1 MAAHMVNILGDL
13 LFDLPVDTTKHQL
26 PSPTDLKRKILV
38 KAKKIQQITESI
50 VAPMLQLVKQPS
62 VNQSSSTNKFSLK
75 KQKLR
80 KKTSQSSQLKLEETK
95 TASGQKSE
103 NSPGIKD
110 SIGEDEEAISMAIDH
125 HKRKDSK
132 TKDKSRKAK
141 SISKAEFFEIQ
152 SLVKHPAS
160 ILRKPSIDESES
172 KTEKIKPEPEM
183 ISQTFTH
190 QPELSILIM
199 KNDVAEKIVSKFAE
213 APESEKTVQKSL
225 TEKHI
230 KLEHPHHHTVHFSE
244 PLIEHPNERTNQIF
258 LTEIFM
264 KDPIEVNFELINGDN
279 IALARQSFHSEVDHD
294 HHQPNVKGGNVLETS
309 FKVEKYFSSP
319 KLQKQFSID
328 EYELPE
334 LELVEPIPR
343 SVLLTENFESV
354 VKPIE
359 NEISENLVKTKQES
373 TENFE
378 SVVKAIEKENFEC
391 VVSPKQESTENF
403 ENVLKPKQ
411 ESTENF
417 ESVVKTIEIEPIC
430 DLNNGHSSFQ
440 TKNDAEQNL
449 ICDSNTSEQTLD
461 LYGQHPH
468 VNEER
473 EKSSDKE
480 ESNEFEL
487 KTVVNSD
494 HCSLA
499 IENGQDSN
507 VVTKDNNSFEIED
520 SKKDEICKEEVETS
534 DNDKDEASKLVLTS
548 SSVSKDDS
556 FEVHEIK
563 ADKIDGAS
571 ELETVKKQ
579 MSQKPRKTSS
589 AKSASTSKDNSFDL
603 DEIKKVDESQ
613 IKFSLTKK
621 ADSMVKESM
630 GQTAAASI
638 SRKYKKRETSTLQ

>member
-1 MAAHMVNILGDL
+1 
-13 LFDLPVDTTKHQL
+13 
-26 PSPTDLKRKILV
+26 
-38 KAKKIQQITESI
+38 
-50 VAPMLQLVKQPS
+50 
-62 VNQSSSTNKFSLK
+62 
-75 KQKLR
+75 
-80 KKTSQSSQLKLEETK
+80 
-95 TASGQKSE
+95 
-103 NSPGIKD
+103 
-110 SIGEDEEAISMAIDH
+110 
-125 HKRKDSK
+125 
-132 TKDKSRKAK
+132 
-141 SISKAEFFEIQ
+141 
-152 SLVKHPAS
+152 
-160 ILRKPSIDESES
+160 LRKPSIDESES

-199 KNDVAEKIVSKFAE
+199 KNDVAEKIVSKLVE
-213 APESEKTVQKSL
+213 VPDSEKAIQKSP

-230 KLEHPHHHTVHFSE
+230 KMEHPHHHTVHFSE

-279 IALARQSFHSEVDHD
+279 IALARQSFHSGVDHE

-328 EYELPE
+328 EDELPE
-334 LELVEPIPR
+334 LELVEPIQK
-343 SVLLTENFESV
+343 SVSLTENFESV
-354 VKPIE
+354 ANPEQESTE
-359 NEISENLVKTKQES
+359 NFESLVKTKQES

-378 SVVKAIEKENFEC
+378 SVVN
-391 VVSPKQESTENF
+391 SKQESTENF
-403 ENVLKPKQ
+403 EGVANPEQ
-411 ESTENF
+411 ESIENF
-417 ESVVKTIEIEPIC
+417 ESVVKTIQNESIC
-430 DLNNGHSSFQ
+430 DLNNGLSSYQ
-440 TKNDAEQNL
+440 TKNDAEQNS
-449 ICDSNTSEQTLD
+449 ICDPNTSEQTLG
-461 LYGQHPH
+461 LYGQNPH
-468 VNEER
+468 VDEEK

-494 HCSLA
+494 LCSQA
-499 IENGQDSN
+499 IKNGQDSN
-507 VVTKDNNSFEIED
+507 LVTKDNNSFEIED
-520 SKKDEICKEEVETS
+520 SKKEEICKEEADTS
-534 DNDKDEASKLVLTS
+534 DNDKDEASKLVLTC

-563 ADKIDGAS
+563 ADKIDETS

-579 MSQKPRKTSS
+579 MSQKPRKTSTS

-603 DEIKKVDESQ
+603 DEIKKADESQ
-613 IKFSLTKK
+613 NKFSLTKK

-638 SRKYKKRETSTLQ
+638 SRKYKKRETLQ

>member
-1 MAAHMVNILGDL
+1 MAAHMINILGDL

-62 VNQSSSTNKFSLK
+62 VSQSSNTNKFSLK

-95 TASGQKSE
+95 TTSSQKSE
-103 NSPGIKD
+103 NSSGLKD

-199 KNDVAEKIVSKFAE
+199 KNDVAEKIVSKFVE
-213 APESEKTVQKSL
+213 VPESDKTVLKSPR
-225 TEKHI
+225 EKHI

-279 IALARQSFHSEVDHD
+279 IALARQSFHSEVDHE

-328 EYELPE
+328 EDELPE
-334 LELVEPIPR
+334 LELVEPIPK
-343 SVLLTENFESV
+343 SV
-354 VKPIE
+354 V
-359 NEISENLVKTKQES
+359 L

-378 SVVKAIEKENFEC
+378 SVVKAIEN
-391 VVSPKQESTENF
+391 ENF
-403 ENVLKPKQ
+403 ENLVKIKQESAESIEIVKPKQ

-417 ESVVKTIEIEPIC
+417 ESVVKTIQNESIC
-430 DLNNGHSSFQ
+430 DLNNALSSYQ
-440 TKNDAEQNL
+440 TKNDAKQNS
-449 ICDSNTSEQTLD
+449 ICDPETSEQTLGF
-461 LYGQHPH
+461 YGQHPL
-468 VNEER
+468 VNKEP

-487 KTVVNSD
+487 KTVDNSD
-494 HCSLA
+494 LCSLA

-520 SKKDEICKEEVETS
+520 SKKEEICKEEVETS

-563 ADKIDGAS
+563 ADKIDGTS

-603 DEIKKVDESQ
+603 DEIKKADESQ
-613 IKFSLTKK
+613 NKFSLTKK

-638 SRKYKKRETSTLQ
+638 SRKYKKRDTSTLQ